1 MIHGTFFPN
10 AEWTQPES
18 VFANRLREHLPG
30 VVIKRFQWSS
40 CNSPSA
46 RQTASFEL
54 LFHLEEIDQKFPE
67 YDHYLVAHSH
77 GGSVA
82 LDCLQEVSLESCV
95 AGLVC
100 MNTPRLE
107 YSSRNF
113 PESSGAMFPLGIL
126 AAMAIGAGLGWS
138 AGLATVVGVI
148 LAIIAF
154 SPGSKRDA
162 KLRISELAN
171 KTPVVPLLWVCNQD
185 QMPKYLTTI
194 ATFAALPGWLLEAS
208 FATAGVLHLGFLM
221 FVIVLIVPAM
231 AWDFIIGSTPNIWG
245 AQALASFFKEVEF
258 RTVAFV
264 FLLPVA
270 YFILVLANTVRR
282 LLAFGSVGSGDVF
295 LSVRVN
301 REAPTDS
308 RYDRLGVLDSKG
320 FWHSILTFQYSRVYD
335 SPSVVARIALWTISP
350 KPADSGHPTSSVIYD

>member
-1 MIHGTFFPN
+1 
-10 AEWTQPES
+10 
-18 VFANRLREHLPG
+18 
-30 VVIKRFQWSS
+30 
-40 CNSPSA
+40 
-46 RQTASFEL
+46 
-54 LFHLEEIDQKFPE
+54 
-67 YDHYLVAHSH
+67 
-77 GGSVA
+77 
-82 LDCLQEVSLESCV
+82 
-95 AGLVC
+95 

-107 YSSRNF
+107 YSFRDI

-126 AAMAIGAGLGWS
+126 VAAAIGAGLGLF

-185 QMPKYLTTI
+185 QMPQYLTTM
-194 ATFAALPGWLLEAS
+194 ATFAALPGWLFKAIN
-208 FATAGVLHLGFLM
+208 ATVGVLHLGFLM
-221 FVIVLIVPAM
+221 FVILLIVPAM
-231 AWDFIIGSTPNIWG
+231 AWFFITGSIPNIWG
-245 AQALASFFKEVEF
+245 AQALAGFFKEVGF
-258 RTVAFV
+258 WTVAWV
-264 FLLPVA
+264 FLLPLA

-282 LLAFGSVGSGDVF
+282 MLAFGSVGSGDVF

-320 FWHSILTFQYSRVYD
+320 FWHSILTFQHSRVYD
-335 SPSVVARIALWTISP
+335 SPSVVAHIASWIKISP